1 VGIASNAEILSI
13 PGDNAFLTMERKNK
27 MAKNMKAAVVREFG
41 KPLVIQEVAI
51 PEPGPEEI
59 QIKMEACGVCHTDL
73 HAAEGDWPI
82 KPTPPFIPGHEGVGY
97 VSGVGKNV
105 KTVKEGDRV
114 GIVWLYSA
122 CGQCVDCLA
131 GQESCCS
138 KAEFG
143 GYTKNG
149 GYAEYAVADPNYV
162 AHLPANVGFIE
173 VAPII
178 CAGVTVYKGLKSTGA
193 KPGDWVVISG
203 VGGLGHLAVQYAK
216 AMGFHVGAVD
226 VSEDKL
232 ALARKLGAKL
242 TVNAKEQDP
251 AAFFQ
256 KEIGGANAVL
266 VTAVSTHAFAQAI
279 GIVRARGTIALNGL
293 PPGSFPLPIF
303 EVVLKALTVRGS
315 IVGTRLDLAEALS
328 FAREGLV
335 HATTQ
340 AEKIEDIN
348 DIFKR
353 MHAGKIDG
361 RIVLDITGSNTAK
374 EVREEGVLALT

>member
-1 VGIASNAEILSI
+1 
-13 PGDNAFLTMERKNK
+13 
-27 MAKNMKAAVVREFG
+27 MAKTMKAAVVREFG
-41 KPLVIQEVAI
+41 KPLVIQEMPI

-82 KPTPPFIPGHEGVGY
+82 KPTPPFIPGHEGVGF

-122 CGQCVDCLA
+122 CGQCPDCLA

-149 GYAEYAVADPNYV
+149 GYADYAVADPNYV
-162 AHLPANVGFIE
+162 AHLPKNVGFID
-173 VAPII
+173 VAPIV
-178 CAGVTVYKGLKSTGA
+178 CAGVTVYKGLKSTNA
-193 KPGDWVVISG
+193 RPGDWVVISG
-203 VGGLGHLAVQYAK
+203 IGGLGHLAVQYAK
-216 AMGFHVGAVD
+216 AMGLHVAAVD
-226 VSEDKL
+226 VSDEKL
-232 ALARKLGAKL
+232 ELARSLGAKL
-242 TVNAKEQDP
+242 TVNAKTQDP

-256 KEIGGANAVL
+256 KEIGGAHAVL
-266 VTAVSTHAFAQAI
+266 VTAPSTPAFAQAI
-279 GIVRARGTIALNGL
+279 GMARPRATIALNGL

-303 EVVLKALTVRGS
+303 EVVLKALTIRGS

-328 FAREGLV
+328 FAGEGLV
-335 HATTQ
+335 HAHTT

-348 DIFKR
+348 DIFAR

-361 RIVLDITGSNTAK
+361 RIVLDITGKNSTHAVAH
-374 EVREEGVLALT
+374 EAELAHV

>member
-1 VGIASNAEILSI
+1 MRT
-13 PGDNAFLTMERKNK
+13 PERNIE
-27 MAKNMKAAVVREFG
+27 MATTMKAAVVHEFG
-41 KPLVIQEVAI
+41 KPLVIEEVRI

-73 HAAEGDWPI
+73 HAADGDWPI
-82 KPTPPFIPGHEGVGY
+82 KPRPPFIPGHEGVGF
-97 VSGVGKNV
+97 VSGVGSRV

-162 AHLPANVGFIE
+162 AHLPKNVGFLE
-173 VAPII
+173 VAPIV
-178 CAGVTVYKGLKSTGA
+178 CAGVTVYKGLKSTDA
-193 KPGDWVVISG
+193 RPGDWVVISG

-216 AMGFHVGAVD
+216 AMGLHVGAVD
-226 VSEDKL
+226 VSEEKL
-232 ALARKLGAKL
+232 ALARSLGAKL
-242 TVNAKEQDP
+242 TVNAREQDP

-256 KEIGGANAVL
+256 KEIGGAHAVL
-266 VTAVSTHAFAQAI
+266 VTAPSTPAFAQAI
-279 GIVRARGTIALNGL
+279 GMTRARGTIALNGL

-303 EVVLKALTVRGS
+303 EVVLKALTIRGS

-328 FAREGLV
+328 FAGEGLV
-335 HATTQ
+335 HAITK
-340 AEKIEDIN
+340 AERIEDIN
-348 DIFKR
+348 DVFDR
-353 MHAGKIDG
+353 MRAGKIDG
-361 RIVLDITGSNTAK
+361 RIVLDIAGTHSGLAPKEEAVLTA
-374 EVREEGVLALT
+374 A

>member
-1 VGIASNAEILSI
+1 VRSYV
-13 PGDNAFLTMERKNK
+13 RKEK
-27 MAKNMKAAVVREFG
+27 QMSKKMKAAVVREFG
-41 KPLVIQEVAI
+41 KPLVIEEVAV

-59 QIKMEACGVCHTDL
+59 QIKIEACGVCHTDL

-82 KPTPPFIPGHEGVGY
+82 KPSPPFIPGHEGVGF

-105 KTVKEGDRV
+105 KNIKEGDRA

-122 CGQCVDCLA
+122 CGHCVDCLA

-138 KAEFG
+138 QAQFG

-149 GYAEYAVADPNYV
+149 GYADYVVADPNFV
-162 AHLPANVGFIE
+162 AHLPSNVDFVDI
-173 VAPII
+173 APIV
-178 CAGVTVYKGLKSTGA
+178 CAGVTVYKGLKSTNA

-203 VGGLGHLAVQYAK
+203 IGGLGHLAVQYAK
-216 AMGFHVGAVD
+216 AMGFHVAAVD
-226 VSEDKL
+226 VSDEKL

-242 TVNAKEQDP
+242 TVNAKQQDP

-266 VTAVSTHAFAQAI
+266 VTAVSTGAFAQAI
-279 GIVRARGTIALNGL
+279 GIVRPRGTIALNGL

-303 EVVLKALTVRGS
+303 EVVLKALTIRGS

-328 FAREGLV
+328 FAKEGLV
-335 HATTQ
+335 HATVAT
-340 AEKIEDIN
+340 AKLEEVN
-348 DIFKR
+348 DVFKR
-353 MHAGKIDG
+353 MHAGTIDG
-361 RIVLDITGSNTAK
+361 RIVLD
-374 EVREEGVLALT
+374 LAS